1 MVTNNDIGYNP
12 SSFESTLPEIH
23 EMTTLAF
30 DQKIRWHWEQN
41 KLALLIYT
49 VYLFKDT
56 NVTNKNY

>member
-30 DQKIRWHWEQN
+30 YQKIR
-41 KLALLIYT
+41 
-49 VYLFKDT
+49 
-56 NVTNKNY
+56 